1 MQNETVYLA
10 IQELSDE
17 KKGKVSQLCGIAGI
31 PRSSCY
37 KWVGREASQRESFN
51 AQLCTQIK
59 DSYEEAN
66 GILGYRQ
73 MTIKLNRK
81 NEIHINQKRVL
92 RLMRI
97 LGLKSV
103 CRAFWG
109 MLKSEMYYL
118 KKFHTYEE
126 LTTAIA
132 DYIDYYNHR
141 RYQKRLHCMTPMEY
155 REYLQQAA

>member
-1 MQNETVYLA
+1 
-10 IQELSDE
+10 
-17 KKGKVSQLCGIAGI
+17 
-31 PRSSCY
+31 
-37 KWVGREASQRESFN
+37 
-51 AQLCTQIK
+51 
-59 DSYEEAN
+59 
-66 GILGYRQ
+66 